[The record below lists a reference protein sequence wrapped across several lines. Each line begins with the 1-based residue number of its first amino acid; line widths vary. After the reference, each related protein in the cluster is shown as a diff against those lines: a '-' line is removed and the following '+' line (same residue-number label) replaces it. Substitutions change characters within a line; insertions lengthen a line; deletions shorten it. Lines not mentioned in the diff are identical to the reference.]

1 MENLQNTPPFSVV
14 EGYTNLIRDEK
25 TKAILNTNF
34 NEYENYKKMRQIKGA
49 EIKRIDNLEKDLGD
63 LKDDINEIKMLLR
76 NIASG
81 SN

>member
-14 EGYTNLIRDEK
+14 EGYKNLIRDEK

-49 EIKRIDNLEKDLGD
+49 EIKRIDNLEKDLVD

-76 NIASG
+76 NIANG